1 MIQRVESIS
10 WGRVNI
16 DPPPFDLTDRDKKLI
31 KTLETT
37 HYLTAW
43 QIAQLFWQG
52 NIDNAKSRLKKL
64 TKKSQIK
71 KNWLRTGDP
80 LPVAF
85 YSANSTPAVP
95 ELQVLKIMTGNMIY
109 VRLPEEVRESCSW
122 ITRNAK
128 PFTASFTMDNEEHYV
143 VVARNYPME
152 IYNIA
157 FELRWVGDKKIL
169 FIVPDVDML
178 SQAKETLKP
187 LELNIQF
194 FLEYKLLEFLKN
206 I

>member
-52 NIDNAKSRLKKL
+52 NLENAKSRLKRL
-64 TKKSQIK
+64 AKKNQIK

-80 LPVAF
+80 LSVAF
-85 YSANSTPAVP
+85 YSANSTSAVP
-95 ELQVLKIMTGNMIY
+95 ELQALKIMTGNMIY
-109 VRLPEEVRESCSW
+109 VRLPEAVREHCSW
-122 ITRNAK
+122 ITRNAN
-128 PFTASFTMDNEEHYV
+128 PFTASFSMDNEEHYV

-152 IYNIA
+152 IYNLA
-157 FELRWVGDKKIL
+157 FELRWAGDKKIL
-169 FIVPDVDML
+169 FIAPDEDML
-178 SQAKETLKP
+178 EEAKE
-187 LELNIQF
+187 
-194 FLEYKLLEFLKN
+194 FLEPLDLNVL
-206 I
+206 ILIDATLISSSI